1 MRNYRGHELELL
13 EQRLSELLRHAAAV
27 KRSLAGLTIGDFAGE
42 PLEGG
47 FRELTSLLAETVG
60 DVTLRL
66 QMLEEVVTSMDEQ
79 ALI

>member
-1 MRNYRGHELELL
+1 MRNFRGHELELL

-27 KRSLAGLTIGDFAGE
+27 KRSLAGVSISDFAGE

-47 FRELTSLLAETVG
+47 FRELSALLATTVG
-60 DVTLRL
+60 DITLRL
-66 QMLEEVVTSMDEQ
+66 QMLGEVVTRMEEQ